1 MFVIEHSLTYRIDT
15 TGRTFICDGGK
26 GWAFNRSGWRSA
38 AAVVCELCYFRLS
51 TAELEMGKN
60 EKIRVRFR
68 FGYFVDG
75 IGTMFRW
82 WAFVTD

>member
-1 MFVIEHSLTYRIDT
+1 
-15 TGRTFICDGGK
+15 
-26 GWAFNRSGWRSA
+26 
-38 AAVVCELCYFRLS
+38 
-51 TAELEMGKN
+51 MGKN